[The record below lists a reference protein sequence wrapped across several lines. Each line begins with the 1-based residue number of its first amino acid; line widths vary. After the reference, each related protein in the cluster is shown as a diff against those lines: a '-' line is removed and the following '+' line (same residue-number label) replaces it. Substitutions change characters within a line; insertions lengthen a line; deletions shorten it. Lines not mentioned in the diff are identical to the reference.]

1 MEPIKNRYDFIYLFD
16 VEDGNPNGDPDAG
29 NMPRVDA
36 ETGEGL
42 VTDVCLK
49 RKVRNY
55 VQTVKDAQPPYDIF
69 IKEGSVLND
78 TIANTAKDTTTKE
91 SARKSMCNR
100 FYDVRTFGAVM
111 STGKKNAGQVRGPI
125 QLTFARSLSPIVTA
139 EHTIT
144 RMAVTDAKD
153 TSADDAGTRQ
163 TMGRKYTVP
172 YGLYLTHGYISASL
186 AKQTGFSDDDL
197 KLFWEALKNM
207 FDVDH
212 SAARG
217 MMCPRRLIVFRHDS
231 ELGNA
236 PSYQLFELVH
246 VTQKDPSRPPRSFE
260 DYEVTV
266 DNDKLP
272 QGVEMET
279 LI

>member
-1 MEPIKNRYDFIYLFD
+1 MEQIKIRYDFIYLFD

-55 VQTVKDAQPPYDIF
+55 VQTVKGAQPTYDIF

-78 TIANTAKDTTTKE
+78 TIAVTAKDTKTKDD
-91 SARKSMCNR
+91 ARKSMCAR
-100 FYDVRTFGAVM
+100 FYDVRAFGAVM

-153 TSADDAGTRQ
+153 TSADDFGTRQ

-172 YGLYLTHGYISASL
+172 YGLYLTHGYISANL
-186 AKQTGFSDDDL
+186 AKQTGFTDDDL

-212 SAARG
+212 CTWNDVSAQADCVQAR
-217 MMCPRRLIVFRHDS
+217 L
-231 ELGNA
+231 
-236 PSYQLFELVH
+236 
-246 VTQKDPSRPPRSFE
+246 
-260 DYEVTV
+260 
-266 DNDKLP
+266 
-272 QGVEMET
+272 
-279 LI
+279 

>member
-1 MEPIKNRYDFIYLFD
+1 MEAIKNRYDFIYLFD

-29 NMPRVDA
+29 NMPRIDA

-55 VQTVKDAQPPYDIF
+55 VQTLKNGQSPYDIF

-78 TIANTAKDTTTKE
+78 TIADTAKDTNSKE
-91 SARKSMCNR
+91 DARKSMCDR

-111 STGKKNAGQVRGPI
+111 TTGKKNAGQVRGPI

-153 TSADDAGTRQ
+153 SNADDMGKRQ

-172 YGLYLTHGYISASL
+172 YGLYLTHGYISANL
-186 AKQTGFSDDDL
+186 AKQTGFSEDDL
-197 KLFWEALKNM
+197 QLFWDALKNM

-236 PSYQLFELVH
+236 PSHQLFDLVH
-246 VTQKDPSRPPRSFE
+246 VTLKDPSRPPRSFS
-260 DYEVTV
+260 DYEVNIDT
-266 DNDKLP
+266 DHLP
-272 QGVEMET
+272 QGVEMES

>member
-1 MEPIKNRYDFIYLFD
+1 MEPIKNRYDFLYLFD

-29 NMPRVDA
+29 NMPRIDA

-55 VQTVKDAQPPYDIF
+55 VQTLKDAQPPYDIF
-69 IKEGSVLND
+69 IKQGSELNK
-78 TIANTAKDTTTKE
+78 TIEETAKDTQSKDD
-91 SARKSMCNR
+91 ARKRMCDR

-111 STGKKNAGQVRGPI
+111 TTGKKNAGQVRGPI
-125 QLTFARSLSPIVTA
+125 QLTFARSISPIVTA

-153 TSADDAGTRQ
+153 TSADETGTRQ

-172 YGLYLTHGYISASL
+172 YGLYLTHGYVSANL
-186 AKQTGFSDDDL
+186 ARQTGFSEQDL
-197 KLFWEALKNM
+197 QLFWEALKNM

-217 MMCPRRLIVFRHDS
+217 MMCPRKLIVFRHDS

-236 PSYQLFELVH
+236 PSHLLFDLVRIS
-246 VTQKDPSRPPRSFE
+246 QKDPSRPPRAFT
-260 DYEVTV
+260 DYVVTV
-266 DNDKLP
+266 DTDRLP
-272 QGVEMET
+272 QGVE
-279 LI
+279 LINMI

>member
-1 MEPIKNRYDFIYLFD
+1 
-16 VEDGNPNGDPDAG
+16 
-29 NMPRVDA
+29 
-36 ETGEGL
+36 
-42 VTDVCLK
+42 
-49 RKVRNY
+49 
-55 VQTVKDAQPPYDIF
+55 
-69 IKEGSVLND
+69 
-78 TIANTAKDTTTKE
+78 
-91 SARKSMCNR
+91 MCDR
-100 FYDVRTFGAVM
+100 FYDVRAFGAVM

-125 QLTFARSLSPIVTA
+125 QLAFARSLSPIVTA

-172 YGLYLTHGYISASL
+172 YGLYLTHGYISANL
-186 AKQTGFSDDDL
+186 AKQTGFTDDDL
-197 KLFWEALKNM
+197 NLFWEALKNM

-217 MMCPRRLIVFRHDS
+217 MMCPRKLIVFKHDS

-236 PSYQLFELVH
+236 PSYQLFDLVH
-246 VTQKDPSRPPRSFE
+246 VTQKDPSRPPRSFD
-260 DYEVTV
+260 DYEVTI
-266 DNDKLP
+266 DEDKLS
-272 QGVEMET
+272 QGVEIET